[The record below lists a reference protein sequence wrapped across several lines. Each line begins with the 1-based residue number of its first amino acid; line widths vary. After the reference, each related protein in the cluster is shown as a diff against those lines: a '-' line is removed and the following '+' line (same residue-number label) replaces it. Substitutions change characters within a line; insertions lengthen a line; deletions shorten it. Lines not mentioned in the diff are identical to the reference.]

1 MASSGQWDLAQG
13 VGSPGDRAGAGQPQ
27 HLGHRAGLGRA
38 GPAPSR
44 RGGES
49 SADPGEAAVQ
59 PSPAPRAGFSSRVRA
74 GRGHEM
80 RGHWSLQPP
89 PTQCPPRPGAP
100 GPIPGAA
107 GRGRTVVPPSQ
118 GSLDQISELSPP
130 FPAHSAEMGGGG
142 ARGPGDGHMGLGPL
156 LHPHTWPASHRPRW
170 EGPQPHL
177 TLNLRFLVTPANCVE
192 GPAHTPA
199 TPGTFPEAPL
209 SWASHSFAH
218 SLTHLFNRFSL
229 STVAG
234 GQRRREPRPPQ
245 VRERRAGSRTPGPGE
260 S

>member
-27 HLGHRAGLGRA
+27 HLGQRAGLGRA

-59 PSPAPRAGFSSRVRA
+59 PSPAPRAGFSFRVRA

-89 PTQCPPRPGAP
+89 PAQCPPRPGAP

-130 FPAHSAEMGGGG
+130 FPAHSAEMGGEVGREVQVTG
-142 ARGPGDGHMGLGPL
+142 TWVSVLSSTPTPGQ
-156 LHPHTWPASHRPRW
+156 RP
-170 EGPQPHL
+170 
-177 TLNLRFLVTPANCVE
+177 T
-192 GPAHTPA
+192 GPAGRVP
-199 TPGTFPEAPL
+199 
-209 SWASHSFAH
+209 
-218 SLTHLFNRFSL
+218 SLT
-229 STVAG
+229 
-234 GQRRREPRPPQ
+234 
-245 VRERRAGSRTPGPGE
+245 
-260 S
+260 